1 MRRYGISVLRE
12 RSVLKGEAGQHG
24 GERTAAVFDIRFLR
38 RPQAEEILLAFCGG
52 ETAAER
58 FAGFLVAQLYVQPD
72 GMSARRHRGERSAV
86 RKVEADGNVFEIGF
100 SVQAELQPARG
111 VADSVIFFEDVREHF
126 AALCAFRGI
135 VQADHAIIIKYFD
148 RSVNIVN

>member
-1 MRRYGISVLRE
+1 MYE
-12 RSVLKGEAGQHG
+12 ENTMLKPKRGEHVCK
-24 GERTAAVFDIRFLR
+24 RAAAILDKSFLC

-52 ETAAER
+52 KAAAER

-72 GMSARRHRGERSAV
+72 GMSASRHRGERSAV
-86 RKVEADGNVFEIGF
+86 RKVEADGNGFELGF